1 MNPSRQLPHSAL
13 LLFAVSLLTTSRLT
27 AADSPAAPS
36 GTFPLPTAT
45 TLAAPPADAPFKIH
59 RTTPVIYP
67 VSAARSGI
75 THGEARVLINI
86 DPEGK
91 LADTLIAAYTHPPF
105 GTAAVEAVRAW
116 RYEPARRGG
125 DTVGSVV
132 DIAFRFEIDGILII
146 ERNGI
151 PDYPPAERSGAFIYK
166 PQGLRTLDSIPTPLI
181 VTQPIYP
188 KKWDED
194 GIRGRVLVDF
204 YIDEKGAVRM
214 PAIVTADHPLLASA
228 AITAVREWRFAP
240 PLYKGKPVLAHCQ
253 QVFTFQIEPPSP

>member
-1 MNPSRQLPHSAL
+1 MPAPRHRLSLSVLVLSQCL
-13 LLFAVSLLTTSRLT
+13 LAHALT
-27 AADSPAAPS
+27 AANIPVSASSSAATDTLSP
-36 GTFPLPTAT
+36 
-45 TLAAPPADAPFKIH
+45 DAPFKIH
-59 RTTPVIYP
+59 RTTRVEYP
-67 VSAARSGI
+67 VALARSGI

-91 LADTLIAAYTHPPF
+91 LADTLVVAYTHPPF
-105 GTAAVEAVRAW
+105 AKAATDAVRSW
-116 RYEPARRGG
+116 RYEPARQGG

-132 DIAFRFEIDGILII
+132 DIAFRFEIDGVLVI

-151 PDYPPAERSGAFIYK
+151 PDYPPAERSGTFVYK
-166 PQGLRTLDSIPTPLI
+166 PQGLKTLDRIPTPLT
-181 VTQPIYP
+181 VSQPIYP

-214 PAIVTADHPLLASA
+214 PAIVTADHPFLASA

-240 PLYKGKPVLAHCQ
+240 PLHKGKPVLAHCQ
-253 QVFTFQIEPPSP
+253 QVFTFQLEPPAP